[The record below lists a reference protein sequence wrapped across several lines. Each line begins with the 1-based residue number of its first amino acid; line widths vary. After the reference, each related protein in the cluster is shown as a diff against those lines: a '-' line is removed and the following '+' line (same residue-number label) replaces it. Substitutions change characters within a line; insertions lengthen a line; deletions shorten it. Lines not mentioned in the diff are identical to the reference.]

1 MRIVFMGTPEFSVP
15 CLERLVSD
23 GEEVVGVFTQPDK
36 PKGRGYEMA
45 FSPVKECAIK
55 HNIPVFQPKSMKTG
69 EALEILKQL
78 NPDLSIVV
86 AYGKILPADI
96 LYAPKY
102 NSINI
107 HASLLPRYRG
117 SAPIQWCV
125 INGEKESGV
134 TSMLM
139 DEGIDTGDMLIKD
152 SVEITENMTAGELHD
167 KLSELGAEVLSK
179 TVRALKNGELKP
191 VKQNDDESCYAPM
204 LTKELCP
211 VDFTKSA
218 QEVHN
223 SIRGLSPWP
232 VATAVLD
239 GKKVKIHASV
249 LSQFTSQAQ
258 AGEIVRADGA
268 LTVMCGDG
276 KCIDI
281 TEIQLEG
288 KKKMSVK
295 DFLLGHKV
303 EIGTIMKRG

>member
-69 EALEILKQL
+69 EALEILKEL

-179 TVRALKNGELKP
+179 TVKALKNGELKP

-249 LSQFTSQAQ
+249 LSQFTAQAQ